1 MINSFQSVV
10 GAIGIVLGSVWII
23 MILFSTLIMSW
34 MDVRQRAKDYNARR
48 KRK

>member
-10 GAIGIVLGSVWII
+10 GAIGIVLGAVWII
-23 MILFSTLIMSW
+23 MILFSSLIMSW
-34 MDVRQRAKDYNARR
+34 MDVMQRAKDYNARR